1 MEKIFFMNGEFLSES
16 EAKVSVLTH
25 SFNYGTGAFEG
36 IRAFWDK
43 KREQLFVFAL
53 TQHLKRFQ
61 NSCKILHLSLSYS
74 LEELTKIVL
83 DVLKFNKFREDVY
96 IRPLAYIKSE
106 RIGVKLVELESGIT
120 IFAIPF
126 GSYYPDE
133 ESVRAMVSSWRRIS
147 DNAIPARAKCCGAYV
162 NSALAKSEAL
172 LAGVD
177 EAIVLN
183 EDGHVAEASAAN
195 IFIVRDGIAITPP
208 VTANILEGITRN
220 IAISL
225 LQNELG
231 IDVQERDIDR
241 SELYIADEIFVT
253 GTACNISAIV
263 EVDKIKIGGGKI
275 GEITKNLRELYFEI
289 VHNENPAYSYLL
301 TPVY

>member
-1 MEKIFFMNGEFLSES
+1 MEKIFFMNGEFLPES
-16 EAKVSVLTH
+16 EAKVLVLTH

-177 EAIVLN
+177 ETIVLN

-225 LQNELG
+225 LQNELE

-241 SELYIADEIFVT
+241 SELYIADEIFIT

-289 VHNENPAYSYLL
+289 VHNENPEYSYLL